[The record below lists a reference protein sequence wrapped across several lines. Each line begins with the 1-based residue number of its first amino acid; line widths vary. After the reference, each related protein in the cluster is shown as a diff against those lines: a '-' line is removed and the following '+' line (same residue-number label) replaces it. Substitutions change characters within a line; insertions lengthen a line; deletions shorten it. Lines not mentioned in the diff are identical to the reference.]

1 MVGYLEEEEQMNWD
15 ERITQ
20 ARIRKAFTEE
30 DCVLARSFDTC
41 AVGELRGIERLL
53 DFGSEYEKGPRDIRL
68 YNLGVRFYDRVAE
81 NRYRAAR
88 ICYKA
93 IRARGTELGATFD
106 NP

>member
-1 MVGYLEEEEQMNWD
+1 MNWD

-41 AVGELRGIERLL
+41 AIGELGDIEHWP
-53 DFGSEYEKGPRDIRL
+53 DFYSGPNKTPTDVRL
-68 YNLGVRFYDRVAE
+68 YNLSVRFYKRVIE

-93 IRARGTELGATFD
+93 IRARGAELGATFD
-106 NP
+106 NS